1 LNVALDATEPADPQ
15 IAKQSLRDAI
25 WLTLVGLLARGSLA
39 LWAASRIPPVADG
52 EYYDAIARRIASGLG
67 YTWAWSDGTVT
78 YAAHYPVGY
87 PALVGLFYWLFGA
100 HLLVAML
107 VNAALGSLAVLA
119 THRIVSRRGDRMNA
133 AVAGALVALH
143 PGLVTYTPA
152 LMTEGVAAS
161 AVAVAM
167 WLALRARERPSLLR
181 LCTTGIAIA
190 SATYLRPQWL
200 LLVVLL
206 PVALSASVAPLR
218 ARAARIAPTVALL
231 ALSAGLAVAP
241 WTARNCL
248 RMSRCAL
255 VSVNDGWNLLIGT
268 DQEAGGTWA
277 PVKVPPDCRDVFDEA
292 EKNRCFKEAGVREI
306 ERAPIAWLSLIPAKL
321 ARTFNYCGAGPWY
334 LHQANPDAVS
344 DPMKRVL
351 GGIEVVFERLS
362 VAAALI
368 AVARRSSNLRAG
380 LRWCCLTVIA
390 AGLVLNLVPQ
400 VGYIA
405 VLCLL
410 VGLVLLLTDRNH
422 RTAPPT
428 FSLAFWVVGATALVH
443 AVFFGAGRY
452 EMVIFPIVSAL
463 AAFALRPRGE
473 GVSPSFDT
481 G

>member
-1 LNVALDATEPADPQ
+1 MNVARDATEITDPQ
-15 IAKQSLRDAI
+15 IAKQPLRDAV
-25 WLTLVGLLARGSLA
+25 WLTLAGLLARVSLA

-87 PALVGLFYWLFGA
+87 PALVGLFYWLFGT
-100 HLLVAML
+100 HLVVAML
-107 VNAALGSLAVLA
+107 VNAALGSLGVLA
-119 THRIVSRRGDRMNA
+119 THRIVSRGGDRMNA
-133 AVAGALVALH
+133 AVAAALVALH

-152 LMTEGVAAS
+152 LMTEGATAS
-161 AVAVAM
+161 AVVVAM
-167 WLALRARERPSLLR
+167 WLAIRAHERPSPLR
-181 LCTTGIAIA
+181 ISTTGLAIA
-190 SATYLRPQWL
+190 FATYLRPQWL

-218 ARAARIAPTVALL
+218 ARVARVAPTVTLL

-248 RMSRCAL
+248 RISRCAL

-277 PVKVPPDCRDVFDEA
+277 PVKVPSVCREVFDEA
-292 EKNRCFKEAGVREI
+292 EKNRCFKEAAVREI
-306 ERAPIAWLSLIPAKL
+306 EREPIAWLSLIPAKL

-334 LHQANPDAVS
+334 LHQANPAAVS

-351 GGIEVVFERLS
+351 GGVEVVFERLS
-362 VAAALI
+362 IAAALI
-368 AVARRSSNLRAG
+368 AVGRRASALRAA
-380 LRWCCLTVIA
+380 LRWCCLSTITI
-390 AGLVLNLVPQ
+390 GLVMNFVPQ
-400 VGYIA
+400 LGYIA
-405 VLCLL
+405 ILCLL
-410 VGLVLLLTDRNH
+410 VGLALLLTGRPA

-428 FSLAFWVVGATALVH
+428 FSLGFWIVASTALVH

-463 AAFALRPRGE
+463 AAFALRPERE
-473 GVSPSFDT
+473 AVSPSFDT